1 MKKYLVLVMLIL
13 TLAITACTRD
23 VEDGTETPSPVETPT
38 ESESSDGESESETEI
53 MDYIEYTYPELIGTP
68 TYDKESGILKL
79 FFTDYIM
86 WKNTD
91 ANCTVGVMSD
101 DGMTPITAHAAYD
114 EFPEMII
121 ASDIYSGVP
130 LKLEEPIGAGSYK
143 LLVVFGNY
151 RVDFDITVE

>member
-23 VEDGTETPSPVETPT
+23 VEDDTETPAPVETPT

-53 MDYIEYTYPELIGTP
+53 MEYIEYTYPELSATP
-68 TYDKESGILKL
+68 EFNKESGILKL
-79 FFTDYIM
+79 FFNDYIM

-91 ANCTVGVMSD
+91 IECTVGIMSD
-101 DGMTPITAHAAYD
+101 DGVSAVTAYAVYE
-114 EFPEMII
+114 EFPEMMI
-121 ASDIYSGVP
+121 ASDVYSGVP
-130 LKLEEPIGAGSYK
+130 LKLEETVNPGEYK
-143 LLVVFGNY
+143 FLVVFGNY

>member
-13 TLAITACTRD
+13 ALTITACTRD
-23 VEDGTETPSPVETPT
+23 NEGESETPDPAETPT
-38 ESESSDGESESETEI
+38 ESESTGDESESETEK
-53 MDYIEYTYPELIGTP
+53 MEYIEYTYPELTGTP

-91 ANCTVGVMSD
+91 ADCTVGILTD
-101 DGMTPITAHAAYD
+101 EGMYPITAHAAYD
-114 EFPEMII
+114 EFPEMMID
-121 ASDIYSGVP
+121 SDIYSGVP